1 MAKSRLNLQAYQQGI
16 LDRLQ
21 QVAASP
27 EVNSSRLGLYAGGAR
42 YLLALRD
49 ISEVLPVPEIQPV
62 PLVQPW
68 FLGMAN
74 IRGNLYAISDLAR
87 FLGVSQQ
94 PAVITAESRVLL
106 VHGDFDINAAFLIDS
121 LAGLR
126 NLDEFK
132 LLDMVADVPFY
143 VAARYEDQ
151 QHHQWEVLDIALI
164 LEKKEFLQVAA

>member
-1 MAKSRLNLQAYQQGI
+1 MAKSRLNLQAYQQSI

-21 QVAASP
+21 HVTADP
-27 EVNSSRLGLYAGGAR
+27 RTDNSRLGVQAGGQR
-42 YLLALRD
+42 YLVDLRE

-68 FLGMAN
+68 FLGMSN
-74 IRGNLYAISDLAR
+74 IRGNLYAITDLAR
-87 FLGVSQQ
+87 FLGISHQ
-94 PAVITAESRVLL
+94 PSVITTQSRLML
-106 VHGDFDINAAFLIDS
+106 VHDDFDINAAFLIDS

-126 NLDEFK
+126 SLEDFTALN
-132 LLDMVADVPFY
+132 MVADVPFY
-143 VAARYEDQ
+143 VAACYEDD